1 MRRGRQARR
10 VFDELGDGILAV
22 VADVAGHALARGSEL
37 IGSMG
42 AGLPEAE
49 MAGLDPVR
57 EGAVGVSASG
67 PGAPMVVGED
77 VAPPMADIKAPLT
90 TDGAA
95 NCRLPTPAAH
105 GGGDGIPSTAPCRPG
120 KEASARQG
128 GRQAA
133 PMRGAPAGSLDET
146 VCGRPPCEIVRQAA
160 SSQAGGAVE
169 RPADVSPGDAAEHA
183 GRCRAA
189 AGAGSPVAE
198 EAERGFLSCAEREQ
212 DLASRITARGLDKPA
227 GCATEAAN
235 PVSPPLVA
243 VPGAGRAVVTENA
256 GMLIAAADAER
267 PTVPGDG
274 ALSVAAV
281 EEMAD
286 LASVRLEKDLAALI
300 ATRGLLASRRIG
312 RSWAISGRA
321 EQKPPEHDWGTWLVI
336 GGRGSGKTRAGAEW
350 VQGLAMAAGPRTDL
364 RIALIAET
372 LGDAREVMI
381 DGASG
386 IARIARR
393 LRPEVEISR
402 RRIVWPN
409 GAIAQIFSSE
419 DPESLRGPQ
428 FHYAWCDELAKW
440 KHAEDTFDMLQFA
453 LRLGTR
459 PRQLVT
465 TTPRA
470 VPLLKRLMG
479 DADTVV
485 SRLSTADNRPNLAP
499 GFIAALERRYGGTRL
514 GRQELGGELIEDRED
529 ALWRRDRLEALTVRL
544 IEPLRRIVVAV
555 DPPAG
560 SGPASVCGI
569 VVAGLMDN
577 ARAAVLA
584 DCSVEG
590 QSPADWARAV
600 VAAFR
605 RFEADRVV
613 AEVNQGGDMV
623 SAMLKS
629 VDARLP
635 LSLVRAT
642 RGKFLRAE
650 PVAALYEQGRVVHAG
665 RFVELEDQMCDFGP
679 EGLSSGRSPDRLDA
693 LVWALT
699 ALMLEGPG
707 EPRIRGV

>member
-1 MRRGRQARR
+1 MREAVEAKIVVRRGRQARR
-10 VFDELGDGILAV
+10 AFGEHGDGMQTLLAD
-22 VADVAGHALARGSEL
+22 AAGHALGCGSAL
-37 IGSMG
+37 IGTIS
-42 AGLPEAE
+42 ARLPETETAV
-49 MAGLDPVR
+49 ADPVR
-57 EGAVGVSASG
+57 EGADGTRAGG
-67 PGAPMVVGED
+67 PGEPVAGEC
-77 VAPPMADIKAPLT
+77 VAPPMAAAIAPLT

-95 NCRLPTPAAH
+95 PFRLPTLAVH
-105 GGGDGIPSTAPCRPG
+105 GCEDGMRSTAPCRPG
-120 KEASARQG
+120 SDASARHGEMQV
-128 GRQAA
+128 A
-133 PMRGAPAGSLDET
+133 PMSGALTGSLDET
-146 VCGRPPCEIVRQAA
+146 VCGVDAEADDKRCEVTTGDNGLAGISTEAG
-160 SSQAGGAVE
+160 AGGAG
-169 RPADVSPGDAAEHA
+169 RQIAQAD
-183 GRCRAA
+183 
-189 AGAGSPVAE
+189 
-198 EAERGFLSCAEREQ
+198 AERGVAVEDAGPPVAAADSESQFTEATDTADPADAESQVTEAPETADPTSAALEQ
-212 DLASRITARGLDKPA
+212 DLAA
-227 GCATEAAN
+227 
-235 PVSPPLVA
+235 LVA
-243 VPGAGRAVVTENA
+243 E
-256 GMLIAAADAER
+256 
-267 PTVPGDG
+267 
-274 ALSVAAV
+274 
-281 EEMAD
+281 
-286 LASVRLEKDLAALI
+286 
-300 ATRGLLASRRIG
+300 RGLLASRRSG
-312 RSWAISGRA
+312 RSWAITGRE
-321 EQKPPEHDWGTWLVI
+321 EQRPPEGDWSTWLVM

-350 VQGLAMAAGPRTDL
+350 VHGLALAAGARTDL

-440 KHAEDTFDMLQFA
+440 KHAEETFDMLQFG
-453 LRLGTR
+453 LRLGAR

-470 VPLLKRLMG
+470 VPLLKRLIG

-485 SRLSTADNRPNLAP
+485 TRLSTADNAAHLAP
-499 GFIAALERRYGGTRL
+499 GFITALERRYGGTRL

-569 VVAGLMDN
+569 VVAGLMEN
-577 ARAAVLA
+577 GRAAVLA

-590 QSPADWARAV
+590 RSPADWARAV
-600 VAAFR
+600 VNAYR

-623 SAMLKS
+623 AAMLKS
-629 VDARLP
+629 VEANLP
-635 LSLVRAT
+635 VALVRAT
-642 RGKFLRAE
+642 RGKYLRAE
-650 PVAALYEQGRVVHAG
+650 PVAALYEQGRVVHAA
-665 RFVELEDQMCDFGP
+665 RFVALEDQMCDFGP
-679 EGLSSGRSPDRLDA
+679 DGLSGGRSPDRLDA

-699 ALMLEGPG
+699 ALMLEGTG
-707 EPRIRGV
+707 EPRIRGM